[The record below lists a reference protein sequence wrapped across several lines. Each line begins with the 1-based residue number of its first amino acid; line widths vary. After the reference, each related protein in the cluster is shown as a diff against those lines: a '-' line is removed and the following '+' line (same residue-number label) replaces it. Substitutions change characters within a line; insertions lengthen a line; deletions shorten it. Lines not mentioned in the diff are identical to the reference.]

1 VPPITKSRSGEAAGA
16 DGIPPRSRII
26 RAAIGAFIENG
37 FANTS
42 MLEIAT
48 LAKVSKRDLYSHF
61 PSKEAVLLAC
71 VADRAARMQLA
82 PDLPAPRD
90 RATLASILTTLGATV
105 IKEVCDGAVTAIYRL
120 AIGEAERAPDVTRI
134 LNAPRLANRKA
145 LAALLA
151 VAQDSGI
158 LGAGQP
164 DEMMEDFFALLWGD
178 LLLSRMMGAA
188 GVPAKAEIERKAER
202 AVRLFFKL
210 YGREPEPGRAA

>member
-151 VAQDSGI
+151 TAQANEI
-158 LGAGQP
+158 LQAGNP
-164 DEMMEDFFALLWGD
+164 AEMMEDFFALLWGD
-178 LLLSRMMGAA
+178 LLLSRIMGAA
-188 GVPAKAEIERKAER
+188 SAPPRAEIDRKAQRAVQLFFQLYGKVPAADRP
-202 AVRLFFKL
+202 V
-210 YGREPEPGRAA
+210 

>member
-1 VPPITKSRSGEAAGA
+1 VPPIKKSRSAEPGEGPET
-16 DGIPPRSRII
+16 PPRSRII
-26 RAAIGAFIENG
+26 RAAIGAFIKNG

-71 VADRAARMQLA
+71 IAERAVRMQLA

-90 RATLASILTTLGATV
+90 RAMLASILTSLGATV

-120 AIGEAERAPDVTRI
+120 AIGEAERAPDVARI

-151 VAQDSGI
+151 KAQSNDI
-158 LGAGQP
+158 LEAGNP
-164 DEMMEDFFALLWGD
+164 AGMMEDFFALLWGD

-188 GVPAKAEIERKAER
+188 GAPARAEIDRRAQR
-202 AVRLFFKL
+202 AVQRFFRL
-210 YGREPEPGRAA
+210 YGKPEAADGPG